1 MGDNAH
7 KLGCGEFLSKSTET
21 SPGTYQGRGR
31 MLMSWA
37 GKGFLSLSCLR
48 LVHLGLG
55 EVLVLD
61 LLDLED
67 LLLAGAL
74 SLGLAGERLGEGEP
88 LALLVDTV
96 VVLLL

>member
-1 MGDNAH
+1 
-7 KLGCGEFLSKSTET
+7 
-21 SPGTYQGRGR
+21 
-31 MLMSWA
+31 MSWA
-37 GKGFLSLSCLR
+37 GKGFLSMSCLR

-74 SLGLAGERLGEGEP
+74 SLGLVGERLGKEERLG
-88 LALLVDTV
+88 LLDDPV
-96 VVLLL
+96 VFLLLAD

>member
-1 MGDNAH
+1 
-7 KLGCGEFLSKSTET
+7 
-21 SPGTYQGRGR
+21 
-31 MLMSWA
+31 MSWP
-37 GKGFLSLSCLR
+37 GKGFLSLSCVR

-55 EVLVLD
+55 EVLD
-61 LLDLED
+61 LMDLED

>member
-1 MGDNAH
+1 
-7 KLGCGEFLSKSTET
+7 
-21 SPGTYQGRGR
+21 
-31 MLMSWA
+31 MSWA
-37 GKGFLSLSCLR
+37 GKGFLSLSCPR

-55 EVLVLD
+55 EVLD
-61 LLDLED
+61 LMDLED

>member
-1 MGDNAH
+1 
-7 KLGCGEFLSKSTET
+7 
-21 SPGTYQGRGR
+21 
-31 MLMSWA
+31 MSWP
-37 GKGFLSLSCLR
+37 GKGFLSLSCVR

-61 LLDLED
+61 LLD